1 MARLGGSMQKNK
13 GFTLIEL
20 IVTLAIIAIIA
31 TIAAPNL
38 SNSIEK
44 RQIERTT
51 TDFEKAL
58 TQARSDAVL
67 SRKQITIHLNATG
80 GDSPTDRYW
89 TIPEDV
95 TLTFNTAS
103 CVGSSWSVSTISAL
117 TTIVFL
123 PQGNVAALP
132 TNLEIKLARGS
143 VERFIYLTNF
153 GRVASNAK
161 SAFEGSCT

>member
-1 MARLGGSMQKNK
+1 MKKNK

-20 IVTLAIIAIIA
+20 MVTIAVLAIVAM
-31 TIAAPNL
+31 IAAPNM
-38 SNSIEK
+38 SKAIAK

-67 SRKQITIHLNATG
+67 SRKQITIHLSASGKDTP
-80 GDSPTDRYW
+80 SERYW
-89 TIPEDV
+89 VIPDDV
-95 TLTFNTAS
+95 DLKFNEGVCTSGSWGVSAITPLTD
-103 CVGSSWSVSTISAL
+103 
-117 TTIVFL
+117 IVFL
-123 PQGNVAALP
+123 PQGNVSALP
-132 TNLEIKLARGS
+132 MNLEIKLTRDQ
-143 VERFIYLTNF
+143 VDRFIYLSSF

>member
-20 IVTLAIIAIIA
+20 MVTLAIVAIVA
-31 TIAAPNL
+31 MIAAPNMAD
-38 SNSIEK
+38 SIDR

-67 SRKQITIHLNATG
+67 SRKQITIHLNASGQDT
-80 GDSPTDRYW
+80 PTDRYW
-89 TIPEDV
+89 MIPEDV
-95 TLTFNTAS
+95 DLAFNAGSCAS
-103 CVGSSWSVSTISAL
+103 GNWSVSTISPL

-123 PQGNVAALP
+123 PQGNVATLP
-132 TNLEIKLARGS
+132 TNLEIKLSRDQ
-143 VERFIYLTNF
+143 VDRFIYLTSF
-153 GRVASNAK
+153 GRVASNK
-161 SAFEGSCT
+161 ISAFAGSCE

>member
-1 MARLGGSMQKNK
+1 MQRNN

-20 IVTLAIIAIIA
+20 MVTIAVIAIVA
-31 TIAAPNL
+31 MIAAPNM
-38 SNSIEK
+38 SEAIAK

-67 SRKQITIHLNATG
+67 SRKQITIHLGTSGKDTPTERYWSIPDDVDLSFNEGVCTG
-80 GDSPTDRYW
+80 G
-89 TIPEDV
+89 
-95 TLTFNTAS
+95 
-103 CVGSSWSVSTISAL
+103 SWSTSAITAL
-117 TTIVFL
+117 TDIVFL
-123 PQGNVAALP
+123 PQGNVSALP
-132 TNLEIKLARGS
+132 TNLEVKLTRDQ
-143 VERFIYLTNF
+143 VDRFIYLTSF

>member
-1 MARLGGSMQKNK
+1 MRKIQ

-20 IVTLAIIAIIA
+20 MVVIAIIAIVA
-31 TIAAPNL
+31 MIAAPNL
-38 SNSIEK
+38 SDAIEK

-67 SRKQITIHLNATG
+67 NRKKITIHLNASGQDT
-80 GDSPTDRYW
+80 PTDRYW
-89 TIPEDV
+89 MIPEDV
-95 TLTFNTAS
+95 ELAFNAGGCAS
-103 CVGSSWSVSTISAL
+103 GNWSVSTISPL

-123 PQGNVAALP
+123 PQGNVATLP
-132 TNLEIKLARGS
+132 TNLEIKLSRDN

-161 SAFEGSCT
+161 SAFEGSCA